1 MAIGR
6 VATDER
12 PGRLEAALCVRVG
25 DQSERHDPGDED
37 TTGCECRVPCE
48 CWVRVRGAKMGS
60 GNSAKI
66 DASRQ
71 QINTSSDHER
81 SSLYLRPHL
90 ITSLV

>member
-1 MAIGR
+1 
-6 VATDER
+6 
-12 PGRLEAALCVRVG
+12 
-25 DQSERHDPGDED
+25 
-37 TTGCECRVPCE
+37 
-48 CWVRVRGAKMGS
+48 MGS